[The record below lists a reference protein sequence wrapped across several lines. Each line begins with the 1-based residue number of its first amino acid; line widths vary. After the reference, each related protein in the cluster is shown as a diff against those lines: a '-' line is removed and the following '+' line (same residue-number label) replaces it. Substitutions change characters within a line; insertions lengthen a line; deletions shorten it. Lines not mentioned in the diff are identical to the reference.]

1 MTKTRK
7 LLASLLVVGAVG
19 AIAAF
24 GVFSAFTSTTQNP
37 GNNITA
43 GTVTIGD
50 NDAGSALYAVTNG
63 KPGST
68 VTKCITITYSGSL
81 DADVKLYTADSIG
94 ALGQYVDLTIQP
106 GNFPDPDNPPAS
118 MGCTGFSADGGAIFN
133 NTLQNFATNHNSYAN
148 GLVDN
153 PGSTTKWA
161 TGNKVAYQ
169 VTATLQSG
177 APNSAQNATTNS
189 HAFTWEARN
198 Q

>member
-68 VTKCITITYSGSL
+68 VTKCITITYTGSL
-81 DADVKLYTADSIG
+81 DADVKLYTADPIG
-94 ALGQYVDLTIQP
+94 ALGQYVDLTVQP
-106 GNFPDPDNPPAS
+106 GSFPGAPPAN
-118 MGCTGFSADGGAIFN
+118 MACTGFSADGAAIFN
-133 NTLQNFATNHNSYAN
+133 NTLQNFATSHNSYAN

-153 PGSTTKWA
+153 PGSTTKWVLND
-161 TGNKVAYQ
+161 TVTYQ
-169 VTATLQSG
+169 VTATLQSS
-177 APNSAQNATTNS
+177 APNAAQNATTNN